1 MITGLDLAY
10 HDLDQDAPEP
20 DGEEETE
27 IDKVLDLDYESNLPW
42 PAPRNIEAWWQQNQ
56 NAFVHGKRYLAGQ
69 PLTAET
75 AINVLKKGKQ
85 RLRAAAA
92 IELALLNQDLHLFEV
107 RGRSKSQERELVLW
121 N

>member
-1 MITGLDLAY
+1 
-10 HDLDQDAPEP
+10 
-20 DGEEETE
+20 
-27 IDKVLDLDYESNLPW
+27 
-42 PAPRNIEAWWQQNQ
+42 
-56 NAFVHGKRYLAGQ
+56 
-69 PLTAET
+69 
-75 AINVLKKGKQ
+75 VLKKGKQ